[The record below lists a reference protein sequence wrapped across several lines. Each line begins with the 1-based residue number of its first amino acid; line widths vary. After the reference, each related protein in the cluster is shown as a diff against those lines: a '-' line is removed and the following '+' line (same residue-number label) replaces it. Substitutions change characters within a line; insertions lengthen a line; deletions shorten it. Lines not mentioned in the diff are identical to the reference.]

1 MKAKQEEQKQNKEL
15 LRKNLRGPEDRKKEQ
30 KFTFKICLAEIVIV
44 GKKEKDNASSK
55 VWIKCKV

>member
-44 GKKEKDNASSK
+44 GK
-55 VWIKCKV
+55 VT